1 MVHKENLFY
10 SCFIVCY
17 IILIIFCTV
26 AFLCLECRVRNV
38 SFSVHVMFIF
48 KGFFVYFRFL
58 GVFKF
63 MLMAVLHLAPFSR
76 VSVVSISDSR
86 KSN

>member
-1 MVHKENLFY
+1 MPAEK
-10 SCFIVCY
+10 CFVFGPCDVY
-17 IILIIFCTV
+17 
-26 AFLCLECRVRNV
+26 FLQLL
-38 SFSVHVMFIF
+38 S
-48 KGFFVYFRFL
+48 KDFFVYFRFL

-86 KSN
+86 KNN

>member
-1 MVHKENLFY
+1 M
-10 SCFIVCY
+10 
-17 IILIIFCTV
+17 FCAV
-26 AFLCLECRVRNV
+26 AFLCLECRLTNV

-48 KGFFVYFRFL
+48 YSYFQRIFFVHFRFL
-58 GVFKF
+58 GEFKF

>member
-1 MVHKENLFY
+1 MPGEK
-10 SCFIVCY
+10 CFVFGPCDVY
-17 IILIIFCTV
+17 
-26 AFLCLECRVRNV
+26 FLQFL
-38 SFSVHVMFIF
+38 S
-48 KGFFVYFRFL
+48 KDFFAYFRFL